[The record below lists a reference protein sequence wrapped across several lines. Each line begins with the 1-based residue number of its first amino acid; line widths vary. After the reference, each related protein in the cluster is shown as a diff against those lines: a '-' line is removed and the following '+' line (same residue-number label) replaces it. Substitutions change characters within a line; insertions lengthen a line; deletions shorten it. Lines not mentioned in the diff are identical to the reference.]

1 MNKGEAHHALKRH
14 QTSTNAENCETE
26 TREGQHYRVA
36 GLNLLAAIII
46 CWNTLKLGVAVF
58 ARRKAGLEIPA

>member
-1 MNKGEAHHALKRH
+1 MPSSAINFH
-14 QTSTNAENCETE
+14 QRRELRDR